1 MSTARRL
8 LKYVRLKKQKGVEK
22 IGVDVFQG
30 TQKQSGEYRL
40 KFKKANVKCLGKIKV
55 AQR

>member
-40 KFKKANVKCLGKIKV
+40 QFKKANVKCLGKIKV